1 MQNKKEINAGILI
14 IGNEVLS
21 GRTQDVNTS
30 TLAVWLNS
38 LGIPV
43 VEVRVIPDVE
53 SVIIN
58 TVNELRKKYS
68 YIFTTGGIGP
78 THDDITADSVAEAF
92 GVDLEVNSKA
102 YDILK
107 KYYKAI
113 GSEFNEVRQRM
124 ARIPRGATLIEN
136 SISAAP
142 GFKIGNVFVF
152 AGIPKIMKSMMDN
165 SLSFLNKGNL
175 IHTITVKV
183 DAVEGDIAPVLKSLN
198 DENENIKIGSYP
210 FFNSDKDFGV
220 NVVIRS
226 LDKEYLAL
234 TEEKFK
240 NYLSKNSFNYN

>member
-1 MQNKKEINAGILI
+1 
-14 IGNEVLS
+14 
-21 GRTQDVNTS
+21 
-30 TLAVWLNS
+30 
-38 LGIPV
+38 
-43 VEVRVIPDVE
+43 
-53 SVIIN
+53 
-58 TVNELRKKYS
+58 
-68 YIFTTGGIGP
+68 
-78 THDDITADSVAEAF
+78 
-92 GVDLEVNSKA
+92 
-102 YDILK
+102 
-107 KYYKAI
+107 
-113 GSEFNEVRQRM
+113 M

-175 IHTITVKV
+175 IHTVTVKV